1 MLIGYARVSTRDQH
15 LNLQQDALRAAGCEK
30 IFLDEVSG
38 TVASR
43 PGLDKLKEQLR
54 SGDTLVVWRLDR
66 LGRSI
71 RDLIDWITKLEHE
84 GVGFQSLQESI
95 DTTTSNGK
103 LVFHLFAAL
112 AEFERNLI
120 GERTRAGLDA
130 ARARGKKGGRP
141 EALDAEKRK
150 LLIDLYEQK
159 KTPVN
164 TLCEMM
170 GISKPTLYAYVKKDK
185 DR

>member
-1 MLIGYARVSTRDQH
+1 M
-15 LNLQQDALRAAGCEK
+15 
-30 IFLDEVSG
+30 
-38 TVASR
+38 
-43 PGLDKLKEQLR
+43 
-54 SGDTLVVWRLDR
+54 
-66 LGRSI
+66 GRSI

-130 ARARGKKGGRP
+130 ARARGRKGGRP
-141 EALDAEKRK
+141 VALDAEKRK

>member
-1 MLIGYARVSTRDQH
+1 MLIGYARVSTHDQH
-15 LNLQQDALRAAGCEK
+15 LNLQEDALRKEGCEK
-30 IFLDEVSG
+30 IFFDEVSG

-71 RDLIDWITKLEHE
+71 RDLIDWVTTLEND
-84 GVGFQSLQESI
+84 GVGFRSLQESI

-130 ARARGKKGGRP
+130 ARARGRKGGRP
-141 EALDAEKRK
+141 KALDDEKRK

-164 TLCEMM
+164 TLCKMM
-170 GISKPTLYAYVKKDK
+170 GISKPTLYSYIKEENN
-185 DR
+185 

>member
-1 MLIGYARVSTRDQH
+1 MLIGYARVSTHDQH
-15 LNLQQDALRAAGCEK
+15 LNLQDDALRKAGCEK
-30 IFLDEVSG
+30 IFSDEVSG
-38 TVASR
+38 TASSR

-66 LGRSI
+66 LGRSV
-71 RDLIDWITKLEHE
+71 RDLIEWVTTLENE
-84 GVGFQSLQESI
+84 GVGFISLQESI

-130 ARARGKKGGRP
+130 ARARGRKGGRP
-141 EALDAEKRK
+141 KALDDEKRK
-150 LLIDLYEQK
+150 LLIDLYDQK
-159 KTPVN
+159 KTSVN
-164 TLCEMM
+164 TLCKMM
-170 GISKPTLYAYVKKDK
+170 GISKPTLYSYLKKEG
-185 DR
+185 R

>member
-1 MLIGYARVSTRDQH
+1 MLIGYARVSTHDQH
-15 LNLQQDALRAAGCEK
+15 LYLQEDALREMGCEK
-30 IFLDEVSG
+30 IFVDEVSG

-54 SGDTLVVWRLDR
+54 SGDTLIVWRLDR

-71 RDLIDWITKLEHE
+71 RDLIDWVTTLENE
-84 GVGFQSLQESI
+84 GVGFKSLQESI

-120 GERTRAGLDA
+120 SERTRAGLDA

-141 EALDAEKRK
+141 KSLDDEKHQ
-150 LLIDLYEQK
+150 LLIELYEQK
-159 KTPVN
+159 KTPIK

-170 GISKPTLYAYVKKDK
+170 GISKPTLYAYVKKGK
-185 DR
+185 

>member
-1 MLIGYARVSTRDQH
+1 MQ
-15 LNLQQDALRAAGCEK
+15 NN
-30 IFLDEVSG
+30 
-38 TVASR
+38 
-43 PGLDKLKEQLR
+43 P
-54 SGDTLVVWRLDR
+54 LVVWRLDR
-66 LGRSI
+66 MCRSI

-130 ARARGKKGGRP
+130 ARARGRKGGRP
-141 EALDAEKRK
+141 VALDAEKRK

>member
-1 MLIGYARVSTRDQH
+1 MGYARVSTHDQH
-15 LNLQQDALRAAGCEK
+15 LNLQEDALRKEGCEK
-30 IFLDEVSG
+30 IFFDEISG

-54 SGDTLVVWRLDR
+54 SGDTLVVGRLDR

-71 RDLIDWITKLEHE
+71 RDLIDWVTTLEND
-84 GVGFQSLQESI
+84 GVGFRSLQESI

-120 GERTRAGLDA
+120 SERTRAGLDA
-130 ARARGKKGGRP
+130 ARARGRKGGRP
-141 EALDAEKRK
+141 KALDDEKRK
-150 LLIDLYEQK
+150 LLIDFYEQK

-164 TLCEMM
+164 TLCKMM
-170 GISKPTLYAYVKKDK
+170 EISKPTLYSYIKEGNN
-185 DR
+185 